1 MGLPEFKKQQIQER
15 FGIKP
20 DKFKRII
27 SFIDFGNVDYWYEL
41 DEQDEDGTLLP
52 SGQRLA
58 INLQKLCD
66 FLRLF
71 SDDTRFY
78 YGHDPANSGSLAFI
92 SAAKHIFGR
101 HRVFTKRI
109 QQVRHDLTPVDSI
122 SNTRVVQSDDR
133 GDFVLIPKCNFDV
146 EISVDAIRLVDDYD
160 TICLLSS
167 DSDFVSL
174 LRYLRNRNKKIVLI
188 KGGHIQSDLG
198 ALLDLKINAQ
208 DIKQYITMKK
218 QRPGN

>member
-1 MGLPEFKKQQIQER
+1 MDLPEFKKQQIQER

-52 SGQRLA
+52 SNQRLA
-58 INLQKLCD
+58 IDLQRLCD

-71 SDDTRFY
+71 SDDARFY

-109 QQVRHDLTPVDSI
+109 QQVRHDLAPVDSV
-122 SNTRVVQSDDR
+122 SNTRVVQSDNQ

-174 LRYLRNRNKKIVLI
+174 LRYLRSRGKKIVLI

>member
-1 MGLPEFKKQQIQER
+1 MDLPEFKKQQIQEK
-15 FGIKP
+15 FDIKP

-52 SGQRLA
+52 SDQRLA
-58 INLQKLCD
+58 IDLQKLFD

-78 YGHDPANSGSLAFI
+78 YGHDSANPRSLGFI
-92 SAAKHIFGR
+92 MASRYVFGKS
-101 HRVFTKRI
+101 RVFTKPI
-109 QQVRHDLTPVDSI
+109 QKIRHYLNSAELTT
-122 SNTRVVQSDDR
+122 NTRTVNADSQGSFIR
-133 GDFVLIPKCNFDV
+133 IPKCNFDV
-146 EISVDAIRLVDDYD
+146 EISVDAIRLADSYD

-174 LRYLRNRNKKIVLI
+174 LRYLRSRGKKIVLI
-188 KGGHIQSDLG
+188 KGGRIQSDLG
-198 ALLDLKINAQ
+198 ALLDLKISAQ